1 MCWVRFFVGLMFQW
15 RRRRSRRN
23 FFKLL
28 LTLTLPFRAVSFAG
42 GGGAGEGGV
51 LCLLA
56 VSAVLVFR
64 LLGSFGGGF
73 GGGRLVRGLVT

>member
-15 RRRRSRRN
+15 RRCRSRRN

-42 GGGAGEGGV
+42 GGRGRWGALFV
-51 LCLLA
+51 SCLRCSCL
-56 VSAVLVFR
+56 
-64 LLGSFGGGF
+64 SFAW
-73 GGGRLVRGLVT
+73 